1 MVSLPKVV
9 DVAVRRSRPPSIT
22 TRPGGTCM
30 VQFASPTCAL
40 DLRDESN
47 CLSIAR
53 VKPGQK
59 IRVFVRSEDNA
70 KAQPVVASGTLSN
83 DGTSFIVV
91 ATRADGAR
99 QTHDLYYRD
108 LLKTMLSDI
117 G

>member
-30 VQFASPTCAL
+30 VQLEPPTSVI
-40 DLRDESN
+40 DLRDRSN
-47 CLSIAR
+47 CLRIAR

-59 IRVFVRSEDNA
+59 IRVFVRSEDGA

-83 DGTSFIVV
+83 DGTSFFVV
-91 ATRADGAR
+91 VTRADGAR
-99 QTHDLYYRD
+99 QTHDFYYRD
-108 LLKTMLSDI
+108 LLKTLLSDI
-117 G
+117 D